1 MIATEDH
8 PPGVI
13 PLLRKMAR
21 TGLGALQNRGELLLL
36 ELEEEK
42 QRLIATAVWTAALLF
57 LAFMG
62 LMLLTAFIIFCF
74 PEEFRRWAATGFGVL
89 YLGGAAAA
97 FFIIKSLFKHV
108 PFAETIEQVRKDGEW
123 LESLN

>member
-1 MIATEDH
+1 M
-8 PPGVI
+8 
-13 PLLRKMAR
+13 
-21 TGLGALQNRGELLLL
+21 QNRGELLLL

-42 QRLIATAVWTAALLF
+42 QRLIATAVWTATLLF

-62 LMLLTAFIIFCF
+62 VMLLTAFIIFLF
-74 PEEFRRWAATGFGVL
+74 PEAYRLWAALGFSVL
-89 YLGGAAAA
+89 YLGGAAVSL
-97 FFIIKSLFKHV
+97 FIIKSLLKHV